1 MAAKT
6 KTSTTSRTNGSSET
20 LESMVSAGS
29 DAMKQSFERA
39 VQGYDQLAAFNKAT
53 VEALIQATNAATK
66 GFETINS
73 EALAFSRQTIE
84 ESVAVAKAAIGS
96 KSIQELIELQSD
108 FTKSTFDSY
117 VGQMT
122 KMGDMV
128 ASIAKEAA
136 EPLNSRVAAL
146 VEMVQGARAA

>member
-1 MAAKT
+1 MAGKAKT
-6 KTSTTSRTNGSSET
+6 GTTRTNGSSET
-20 LESMVSAGS
+20 LDSMVSAGS
-29 DAMKQSFERA
+29 DAMKQSFDRA
-39 VQGYDQLAAFNKAT
+39 VEGYDQLAAFSKAT
-53 VEALIQATNAATK
+53 VEAFIQAANATAK
-66 GFETINS
+66 GFEAINS

-84 ESVAVAKAAIGS
+84 EGVATAKAAIGS

-108 FTKSTFDSY
+108 FTKSTFNSY

-146 VEMVQGARAA
+146 VEMVQTSRVA

>member
-1 MAAKT
+1 MAGKAKAG
-6 KTSTTSRTNGSSET
+6 TSRTNGSSEA

-29 DAMKQSFERA
+29 DAVRQSFDRA
-39 VQGYDQLAAFNKAT
+39 VAGYDQLAAFNKAT
-53 VEALIQATNAATK
+53 VEAIIQSANATAK
-66 GFETINS
+66 GFEAINS
-73 EALAFSRQTIE
+73 EALAYSRQTIE
-84 ESVAVAKAAIGS
+84 ESVAAAKAAIGS

-108 FTKSTFDSY
+108 FAKSAIDSY
-117 VGQMT
+117 VGQVT

-146 VEMVQGARAA
+146 VEMVQGSRVA

>member
-1 MAAKT
+1 MAGKAKT
-6 KTSTTSRTNGSSET
+6 GTSRTNGSSET

-29 DAMKQSFERA
+29 DAMKQSFDRA
-39 VQGYDQLAAFNKAT
+39 VEGYEQFAAFNKAT
-53 VEALIQATNAATK
+53 VEALIQAANVTAK
-66 GFETINS
+66 GFEAINS

-84 ESVAVAKAAIGS
+84 EGVAVAKAAIGS

-108 FTKSTFDSY
+108 FTKSTFDSC

-128 ASIAKEAA
+128 VNIAKEAA

-146 VEMVQGARAA
+146 VEIAQGSRAA